1 MLQRMMVKLLYY
13 LQNNKLIRKKLEF
26 LCLMLNKK
34 FIISGCLP
42 IMVAT
47 IVTYFGYFINT
58 YHLDTSIQIA
68 SNGMNSMYMSQGRY
82 VVVLLN
88 KILYGNY
95 SLYDNQIIPFI
106 TIFILIL
113 CGSYLYFL
121 LSNYSDISSYIVK
134 LCISIFFV
142 NNPIIY
148 SQLFFKLQ
156 AVCQGPSK
164 NVGFGSLKM

>member
-1 MLQRMMVKLLYY
+1 MVFFHSLGVTNFILQFAMMIILKERDY
-13 LQNNKLIRKKLEF
+13 
-26 LCLMLNKK
+26 MLNKK

-42 IMVAT
+42 IVVAT
-47 IVTYFGYFINT
+47 IITYFGYFINT

-95 SLYDNQIIPFI
+95 SLYDNQIVPFI

-113 CGSYLYFL
+113 CGSYLYFW
-121 LSNYSDISSYIVK
+121 
-134 LCISIFFV
+134 C
-142 NNPIIY
+142 
-148 SQLFFKLQ
+148 
-156 AVCQGPSK
+156 
-164 NVGFGSLKM
+164 